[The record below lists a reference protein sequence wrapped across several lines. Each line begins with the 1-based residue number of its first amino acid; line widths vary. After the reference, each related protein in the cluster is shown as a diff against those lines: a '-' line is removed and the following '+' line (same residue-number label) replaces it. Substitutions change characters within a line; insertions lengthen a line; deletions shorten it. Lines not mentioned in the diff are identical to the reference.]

1 MVLPDALTAQVI
13 RVTRPDTLMVRTHVP
28 QTQSQ
33 ATIHCVVAGV
43 SCEPAARDHVIDW
56 VEIHQ
61 DFGRI
66 RLVTDWLRDTYGRV
80 LADLADQQ
88 TGETLSSYLVS
99 NGVAVP
105 WDTHYLDTFRDLMQ
119 AEEPDDAGW

>member
-1 MVLPDALTAQVI
+1 MVFPEALTAQVI
-13 RVTRPDTLMVRTHVP
+13 RITRPDTLMVRTHVP
-28 QTQSQ
+28 QLQSQ
-33 ATIHCVVAGV
+33 ATIYCVVAGV
-43 SCEPAARDHVIDW
+43 SVEPTAKPHIIDW
-56 VEIHQ
+56 VECHQ

-80 LADLADQQ
+80 LADLADGS

-99 NGVAVP
+99 HNVAAP
-105 WDTHYLDTFRDLMQ
+105 WDTHYLDTFRDLMT